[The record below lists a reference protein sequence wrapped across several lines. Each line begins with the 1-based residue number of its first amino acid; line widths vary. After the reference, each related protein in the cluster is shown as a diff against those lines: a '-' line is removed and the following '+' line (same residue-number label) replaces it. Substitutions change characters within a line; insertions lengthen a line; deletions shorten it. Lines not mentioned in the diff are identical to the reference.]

1 MRKVISVKPLSD
13 YRVLVKFDNIFINR
27 AIQETIQRDDGKE
40 LKLR

>member
-13 YRVLVKFDNIFINR
+13 YRVLVKFDNNFINR